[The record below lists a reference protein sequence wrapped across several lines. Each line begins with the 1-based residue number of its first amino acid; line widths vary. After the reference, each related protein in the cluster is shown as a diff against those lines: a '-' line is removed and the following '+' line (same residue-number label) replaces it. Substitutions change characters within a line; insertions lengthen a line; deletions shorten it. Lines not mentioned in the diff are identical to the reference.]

1 MPRKALIV
9 EDSHKVAQVVAIRLR
24 ELGFAPDIASSGVSG
39 LQKALSGEHEFLI
52 LDLMLPDMDGLD
64 ICRQVRARGSK
75 VPVLMISAKSE
86 EDDRVSGLEVGADD
100 YITKPFSVRELVARI
115 QAVLRRVEMERL
127 APEAPPGQVRAGGL
141 TIDIDKRMVEVDGK
155 DIGLTAR
162 EFDLLVQ
169 LAGNPGRVYTR
180 AQLLDLVWGYRHSHY
195 EHTVSSHMNRLRSKI
210 EAEPSDPKYILTIW
224 GVGYKFND
232 RLAD

>member
-1 MPRKALIV
+1 MARKALIV
-9 EDSHKVAQVVAIRLR
+9 EDSHKVAQIVAIRLR

-52 LDLMLPDMDGLD
+52 LDRMLPDMDGLD

-86 EDDRVSGLEVGADD
+86 EDDRVTGLEVGADD
-100 YITKPFSVRELVARI
+100 YITKPFSVRELGARI

-127 APEAPPGQVRAGGL
+127 KPEAPPGQVRSGGL
-141 TIDIDKRMVEVDGK
+141 TIDIDKRMVEVDGNE
-155 DIGLTAR
+155 IGLTAR

-169 LAGNPGRVYTR
+169 LAGHPGRVYTR
-180 AQLLDLVWGYRHSHY
+180 AQLLDLAWGDGHSSY
-195 EHTVSSHMNRLRSKI
+195 EHTVNSHLNRLRSKI
-210 EAEPSDPKYILTIW
+210 EADPSDPKYILTIW